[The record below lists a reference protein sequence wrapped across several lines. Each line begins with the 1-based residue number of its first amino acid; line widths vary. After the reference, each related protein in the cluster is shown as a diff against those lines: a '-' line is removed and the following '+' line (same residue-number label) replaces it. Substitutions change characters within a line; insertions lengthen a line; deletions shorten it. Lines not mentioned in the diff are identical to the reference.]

1 MSKTIIEISNVY
13 KKFSKNKFNV
23 LQNINY
29 KFSIGKSYS
38 IVGPS
43 GSGKST
49 LLNIISMIDKPTKG
63 NIFINN
69 KKINFKENSK
79 NDITRASKIG
89 IIYQDFNLLNDF
101 TAFENILIA
110 RLSIEN
116 DIHKASKLTNRML
129 SKVKILKRK
138 NHFPSELS
146 GGEAQRI
153 AICRAIVNSP
163 QIILADEPT
172 GSLDKKN
179 SKEIFKLL
187 LNTKNKNRVL
197 IFATHNMYFANLAD
211 YKLQIIDGKLK
222 SSNARIR
229 KK

>member
-1 MSKTIIEISNVY
+1 MCIR
-13 KKFSKNKFNV
+13 
-23 LQNINY
+23 
-29 KFSIGKSYS
+29 
-38 IVGPS
+38 
-43 GSGKST
+43 
-49 LLNIISMIDKPTKG
+49 D
-63 NIFINN
+63 
-69 KKINFKENSK
+69 
-79 NDITRASKIG
+79 R
-89 IIYQDFNLLNDF
+89 
-101 TAFENILIA
+101 
-110 RLSIEN
+110 
-116 DIHKASKLTNRML
+116 
-129 SKVKILKRK
+129 
-138 NHFPSELS
+138 
-146 GGEAQRI
+146 
-153 AICRAIVNSP
+153 CRAIVNSP

>member
-1 MSKTIIEISNVY
+1 MEISKKIIKILNK
-13 KKFSKNKFNV
+13 KKF
-23 LQNINY
+23 NIS
-29 KFSIGKSYS
+29 FAESCTGGLLSS
-38 IVGPS
+38 TLTSQS
-43 GSGKST
+43 GSSKVF
-49 LLNIISMIDKPTKG
+49 SMGLVTY
-63 NIFINN
+63 
-69 KKINFKENSK
+69 S
-79 NDITRASKIG
+79 ND
-89 IIYQDFNLLNDF
+89 
-101 TAFENILIA
+101 
-110 RLSIEN
+110 
-116 DIHKASKLTNRML
+116 

-222 SSNARIR
+222 SSNARI
-229 KK
+229 KKK

>member
-1 MSKTIIEISNVY
+1 
-13 KKFSKNKFNV
+13 
-23 LQNINY
+23 
-29 KFSIGKSYS
+29 
-38 IVGPS
+38 
-43 GSGKST
+43 
-49 LLNIISMIDKPTKG
+49 MIDKPTKG